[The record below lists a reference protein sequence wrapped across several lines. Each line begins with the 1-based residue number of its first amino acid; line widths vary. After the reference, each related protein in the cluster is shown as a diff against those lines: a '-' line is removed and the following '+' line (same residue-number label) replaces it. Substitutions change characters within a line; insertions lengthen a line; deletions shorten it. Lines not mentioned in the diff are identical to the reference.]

1 MKKIKK
7 NKGIAPINQKGE
19 NIKPTIKSTESNL
32 KTEKNNNIRYITILN
47 QKKIKI
53 HKIKKIFYIFDL
65 VKTNV
70 SKINVFGNLI

>member
-1 MKKIKK
+1 M
-7 NKGIAPINQKGE
+7 NQKGE
-19 NIKPTIKSTESNL
+19 NIHPTIKSTESNL

-47 QKKIKI
+47 NKKIKNS
-53 HKIKKIFYIFDL
+53 KNKKNFLKIFDL